1 MVPTRLTMD
10 FSSILTIPERKT
22 LAFVYRNKGNYDG
35 LDIVFKEFTAM
46 FLYRLAKSYWN
57 KKHICLVSEKFAS
70 MAQDNGYYFFKHCMD
85 ENEEAYLHKKNLLYN
100 IKRFS

>member
-1 MVPTRLTMD
+1 
-10 FSSILTIPERKT
+10 
-22 LAFVYRNKGNYDG
+22 
-35 LDIVFKEFTAM
+35 M

-85 ENEEAYLHKKNLLYN
+85 ENEEAYLHKKIYYIISKDSPDPVSYTHLGRPCGSNGISSTGSTRETTPLLP
-100 IKRFS
+100 